1 MKRRREYREGWVYW
15 FDKLLTRPANYVA
28 RRMALPRDD

>member
-15 FDKLLTRPANYVA
+15 FDKLLTRPARADATRLVRA
-28 RRMALPRDD
+28 